1 MAAFQCQQC
10 QCRLVLQQRD
20 EHGMLGSGAAPLTKL
35 DESFMLLGGGGG
47 GEGGAGASESGACPL
62 MPA

>member
-1 MAAFQCQQC
+1 
-10 QCRLVLQQRD
+10 
-20 EHGMLGSGAAPLTKL
+20 MLGSGAAPLTKL